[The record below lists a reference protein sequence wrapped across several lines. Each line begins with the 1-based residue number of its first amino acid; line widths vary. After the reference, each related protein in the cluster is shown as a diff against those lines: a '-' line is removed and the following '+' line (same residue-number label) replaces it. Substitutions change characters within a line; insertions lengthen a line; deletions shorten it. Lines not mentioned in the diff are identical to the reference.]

1 MQKLIGALL
10 GVLISI
16 TTFAQDPSKEGS
28 SPLSALFYKAETYR
42 ITGRSELAKEAY
54 AILLAQDPT
63 HETALYQLARIFFT
77 ENNFFKAEQLLA
89 TGTSLYPENQWMWRL
104 QAVNARQLG
113 DMATALSSYEVLM
126 VLHPDQPE
134 YVQDAL
140 LSALA
145 AGKSEKALIL
155 LNTLEE
161 LYGDGPEI
169 VQQKMEIHLR
179 NNDAKAAEKAVKQA
193 IKDYPH
199 RVEYRGLAAQFYDA
213 NDKAKKAEKIL
224 RTAVEDFP
232 QNAPIAME
240 LARVLQAKD
249 KIDESIYYL
258 ERALVLPG
266 MSLKDKGPV
275 LISLWKTAKKDSS
288 MQPMTDRAWTA
299 AKEIHEGEGAYYLL
313 EGERLILEG
322 KFEQSVIT
330 YLKAIER
337 GFNTPEVY
345 TQVAEL
351 CRQTNQDDIA
361 LKVLRTMSR
370 EFSDNIEI
378 LSYVT
383 FSHYDRGWWSE
394 CAKVAIES
402 APKALDG
409 ETQKWFYNLAGTA
422 YFSQD
427 SIESGVNAYELSLEI
442 ERDAAA
448 LNNLAWE
455 LGKRGLELE
464 RALALTKESNEKSTL
479 EATYLDTWAWVL
491 YKMGKYPEA
500 QAKMVLALQLQRTAP
515 DATLYKHASDIEK
528 ALGNQ
533 EKAQKYRDKAK
544 ELKGK

>member
-28 SPLSALFYKAETYR
+28 SALSALFYKAETYR

-54 AILLAQDPT
+54 TMLLAQDPT

-77 ENNFFKAEQLLA
+77 ENNFFEAEQLLA
-89 TGTSLYPENQWMWRL
+89 TGTSAYPENQWMWRL

-113 DMATALSSYEVLM
+113 DMATALSSYEALM
-126 VLHPDQPE
+126 VLRPDQPE

-140 LSALA
+140 QSALA
-145 AGKSEKALIL
+145 SGNSEKALTFL
-155 LNTLEE
+155 STLEQ

-179 NNDAKAAEKAVKQA
+179 NNDTKAAEKVLKQA
-193 IKDYPH
+193 MKDYPQ

-213 NDKAKKAEKIL
+213 NGKAKKAEKIL
-224 RTAVEDFP
+224 RAAVEDFP
-232 QNAPIAME
+232 KNAPIAME

-249 KIDESIYYL
+249 QLDESMYYL

-266 MSLKDKGPV
+266 LSLKDKGPV
-275 LISLWKTAKKDSS
+275 LLSLWETAKKDPS
-288 MQPMTDRAWTA
+288 MQPMTDRAWA
-299 AKEIHEGEGAYYLL
+299 ATKEIHEGEGAYYLL
-313 EGERLILEG
+313 EGERLIFEG
-322 KFEQSVIT
+322 EFSQSVLM
-330 YLKAIER
+330 YLEAIER

-351 CRQTNQDDIA
+351 CRQTDQDGIA
-361 LKVLRTMSR
+361 LEVLRTMAR
-370 EFSDNIEI
+370 EFSDNMEV

-383 FSHYDRGWWSE
+383 FSFYDRSWWTD
-394 CAKVAIES
+394 CAQIAMES
-402 APKALDG
+402 APKALDD

-427 SIESGVNAYELSLEI
+427 SIELGVKAYELSLEI

-464 RALALTKESNEKSTL
+464 RALALTEESNEKSAL

-515 DATLYKHASDIEK
+515 DATLYKHAAAIEK
-528 ALGNQ
+528 ALGNE
-533 EKAQKYRDKAK
+533 EKAQEYRDKAK